1 MTYLMTKKIQNFS
14 FEEKSDV
21 IEKAI
26 NKKRKKWQLTAISWM
41 DFDDVSQIIKLHIYK
56 KWSMWD
62 QSKPLEPW
70 IGRIIANQLK
80 NIIRNNYTN
89 YIRPCLGCP
98 HNMGED
104 LCAISPNGLQH
115 DFCDQYAKWEKQ
127 KKIGY
132 DLKMPLALENHKQ
145 EIEQKIDS
153 SFFNFES
160 IEVLNGEMK
169 KVLTIK
175 QYNAYIMLFFEKK
188 NEEEV
193 AKFMGYK
200 TTEKNRM
207 IGYKQIKNL
216 KKLFREKALEIL
228 KNKDICYGSE

>member
-1 MTYLMTKKIQNFS
+1 MTKKIQKIS
-14 FEEKSDV
+14 FEEKCEIID
-21 IEKAI
+21 KAI
-26 NKKRKKWQLTAISWM
+26 SKKRKKWQLTAISWM

-56 KWSMWD
+56 KWDMWD

-98 HNMGED
+98 HNLGED
-104 LCAISPNGLQH
+104 LCGISPNGTQGN
-115 DFCDQYAKWEKQ
+115 FCEQYAKWEKQ
-127 KKIGY
+127 KKVGY

-145 EIEQKIDS
+145 EVEQKMDS
-153 SFFNFES
+153 SFFDFDS
-160 IEVLNGEMK
+160 IELLNGEMR

-193 AKFMGYK
+193 AKFMVYK

-228 KNKDICYGSE
+228 KNKDICYGSD

>member
-1 MTYLMTKKIQNFS
+1 MSKKIKKIS
-14 FEEKSDV
+14 FEDRCET

-56 KWSMWD
+56 KWDMWD

-89 YIRPCLGCP
+89 YIRPCLNCP
-98 HNMGED
+98 HSGGED
-104 LCAISPNGLQH
+104 ICNISPNNTQGN
-115 DFCDQYAKWEKQ
+115 FCEYYAKWEKQ
-127 KKIGY
+127 KKMGY
-132 DLKMPLALENHKQ
+132 DLKMPLALENHSQ
-145 EIEQKIDS
+145 EVEQQIDN

-160 IEVLNGEMK
+160 VEVLNGEMK

-188 NEEEV
+188 TEEEV

-228 KNKDICYGSE
+228 NSKDICYGSD

>member
-1 MTYLMTKKIQNFS
+1 MNKKIKKIS
-14 FEEKSDV
+14 FEDKSEI

-26 NKKRKKWQLTAISWM
+26 SKKRKKWQLTAISWM
-41 DFDDVSQIIKLHIYK
+41 DFDDVSQIIKIHIYK
-56 KWSMWD
+56 KWEMWD

-70 IGRIIANQLK
+70 IGRIISNQLK

-89 YIRPCLGCP
+89 YIRPCLNCP
-98 HNMGED
+98 HNGGED
-104 LCAISPNGLQH
+104 ICHISPDKTQGN
-115 DFCDQYAKWEKQ
+115 FCEEYSKWEKQ

-145 EIEQKIDS
+145 EVEQKMDS

-160 IEVLNGEMK
+160 IELLNGEMR

-175 QYNAYIMLFFEKK
+175 QYNAYVMLFFERKT
-188 NEEEV
+188 EEEV

-228 KNKDICYGSE
+228 KNNDICYGSE